1 MERPVYEVQACRG
14 VQGECR
20 FALWIDRS
28 AVGAVEQLL
37 AGSAWTR
44 RSDATSGA
52 GASGHHNRFRVALA
66 ACPNACS
73 MPQIRDVGIVATRT
87 PRSIRPTCDACGT
100 CERLCREGGIGVSG
114 ARAELCG
121 PRCVGCG
128 ACVAACPREAIES
141 DGVRLRILVGGRMGR
156 HPRWAEQLCA
166 VHAEDVIGVLDTCL
180 DHLAHE
186 IRGPER
192 PADIVE
198 RVGMEA
204 LRRRVLDIPSG
215 YSLGDQKE

>member
-1 MERPVYEVQACRG
+1 
-14 VQGECR
+14 
-20 FALWIDRS
+20 
-28 AVGAVEQLL
+28 
-37 AGSAWTR
+37 
-44 RSDATSGA
+44 
-52 GASGHHNRFRVALA
+52 VA
-66 ACPNACS
+66 
-73 MPQIRDVGIVATRT
+73 
-87 PRSIRPTCDACGT
+87 
-100 CERLCREGGIGVSG
+100 G

-128 ACVAACPREAIES
+128 ACVPACSREAIES
-141 DGVRLRILVGGRMGR
+141 DGVRLHILVGGRMGR

-180 DHLAHE
+180 DHLTHE